1 MKQNQNATS
10 HTLLLHNADSRDLIH
25 LSYAGL
31 EVNACSQ
38 RNGVWTYYQGNPVQ
52 CHVPFH
58 TTFAVERLLTCN
70 R

>member
-31 EVNACSQ
+31 EVNAVNATAC
-38 RNGVWTYYQGNPVQ
+38 GA
-52 CHVPFH
+52 
-58 TTFAVERLLTCN
+58 TTKETLFNVMYLSTQLLRLSDF
-70 R
+70 